1 MVEWCGWVHAH
12 GQRGAGLAGGEED
25 PTDPMLSRWVRS
37 RHLPPRREALWR
49 RLGRRV
55 AGRLGGHVTVLES
68 RTTERQARH
77 TSMQAR
83 PATESYWVLTSY
95 HVPITKALSLLPF
108 VNFDLASIYT
118 VLEETCTLLSRT
130 NGSHSRVSAW
140 TWTGQT
146 LFGCCAGRAGLR
158 APPRRWVHLHR
169 TGPERPDTRGRGPS
183 TQPV

>member
-1 MVEWCGWVHAH
+1 
-12 GQRGAGLAGGEED
+12 
-25 PTDPMLSRWVRS
+25 MLSRWVGS

-95 HVPITKALSLLPF
+95 HVPITELWKSE
-108 VNFDLASIYT
+108 YT
-118 VLEETCTLLSRT
+118 VHEYDPIPAHKPSLRSRNALQDRRRSRCCQVPAAPAHPLYGYVGCEPSLSIACECSVSVHSVQSAVHCYSCTVLTRIT
-130 NGSHSRVSAW
+130 YHG
-140 TWTGQT
+140 TT
-146 LFGCCAGRAGLR
+146 L
-158 APPRRWVHLHR
+158 VHIFFSFHF
-169 TGPERPDTRGRGPS
+169 
-183 TQPV
+183 